1 MLSLAAL
8 GVAVTDAPGLA
19 NATFEQLRFI
29 IEQAVDIVDSRRE
42 REQAQKDDRLAELQ
56 ARIISLEANE
66 RAALDIRA
74 QRDREIKDIKNTV
87 GGMDGKLDQLV
98 ADKAGRDTAI
108 SLAKW
113 LVGTGFLGIVGSVIV
128 ATLHYVG
135 LLRPPG

>member
-1 MLSLAAL
+1 MSEP
-8 GVAVTDAPGLA
+8 PGLA

-42 REQAQKDDRLAELQ
+42 REQTQKDDRLAELQ
-56 ARIISLEANE
+56 ARVATLEGAE
-66 RAALDIRA
+66 RVAVEVRVA
-74 QRDREIKDIKNTV
+74 RDREIKEIKATV

-113 LVGTGFLGIVGSVIV
+113 FVGTGFLGLVGSVIV
-128 ATLHYVG
+128 ATLHYIGV
-135 LLRPPG
+135 LRAG